1 MYMNI
6 YDINDDILKKRY
18 TEQNVVEQVG
28 ILGYLGIDIQSSIK
42 EMIPVNKKKF
52 LEQADIFYQEHT
64 VKAYEFENKKKVKN
78 VILIQLE
85 GVDSVALD
93 LKVDGKPVMK
103 NLSELKSN
111 GIWFPNVYDQT
122 GSGRTSDGEFL
133 ALTSL
138 LPIEGESM
146 YTHYDLSKILSLP
159 KYMKRLGYTTVALHG
174 NDSSYWNRKNAH
186 KALGYDE
193 RIYGEDSDGEIEKNY
208 EGWGLSDGT
217 MLNETLKVLKTHVEP
232 MFTHTIL
239 LTSHHPYTAVR
250 NMDIP
255 LPYEQADS
263 LLKNYIN
270 CLYYMDDVIGKFVS
284 ALQENALMEKSILI
298 IFADHDS
305 GLTED
310 VYRYMNLEYNV
321 EDPNCDKV
329 PLIIYD
335 GVNNYTDL
343 HVQGQSDVMPIILS
357 YLDIQLP
364 DKIMGANYINNDK
377 IVYLRNCIMNDYK
390 EASENPYQLNN
401 ITKLLVTGELN
412 EE

>member
-1 MYMNI
+1 
-6 YDINDDILKKRY
+6 
-18 TEQNVVEQVG
+18 
-28 ILGYLGIDIQSSIK
+28 
-42 EMIPVNKKKF
+42 
-52 LEQADIFYQEHT
+52 
-64 VKAYEFENKKKVKN
+64 
-78 VILIQLE
+78 
-85 GVDSVALD
+85 
-93 LKVDGKPVMK
+93 
-103 NLSELKSN
+103 
-111 GIWFPNVYDQT
+111 
-122 GSGRTSDGEFL
+122 
-133 ALTSL
+133 
-138 LPIEGESM
+138 
-146 YTHYDLSKILSLP
+146 
-159 KYMKRLGYTTVALHG
+159 
-174 NDSSYWNRKNAH
+174 
-186 KALGYDE
+186 
-193 RIYGEDSDGEIEKNY
+193 
-208 EGWGLSDGT
+208 
-217 MLNETLKVLKTHVEP
+217 
-232 MFTHTIL
+232 
-239 LTSHHPYTAVR
+239 
-250 NMDIP
+250 
-255 LPYEQADS
+255 
-263 LLKNYIN
+263 
-270 CLYYMDDVIGKFVS
+270 
-284 ALQENALMEKSILI
+284 MEKSILI